1 MGSLDDAV
9 DGLREVLSRLR
20 QIDLWPPQEV
30 AQEIVNA
37 VARGIEI
44 ASVPPRPHPDD
55 VRAVAA
61 AWDRIGQRWDTAAQ
75 DIAHA
80 TSGLDGPRV
89 WEGEAGDAC
98 RRTTGYLAG
107 RCQSVPRATSTAR
120 TTLTSCADAME
131 AARRRHSAAYDRLTR
146 HLQIT
151 WTDLRPWE
159 LFDLLKSIVED
170 AIAAVEELLGA
181 YQDAAVAVRRASAA
195 LAAAVDQIDLPSSLV
210 TGSSVVDQINA
221 SGTGTATGDTGPLRG
236 SVAARANDRLA
247 ALSPADR
254 ARVQAWLAAASGD
267 EQRGWILATL
277 ASGVS
282 LDTVGRFAAHLDQ
295 MSPGQLAALDPTTLP
310 GVLRQPDSTTC
321 GSSSLV
327 VARMLNDPA
336 YAMWVMTGYNPATDT
351 TTGDPGAVPGD
362 RHPFTG
368 DPLQVAA
375 HNRFAR
381 EALAMHDQTNG
392 LTDHDGGFNGWW
404 PQAAGTSPGS
414 AARQMTG
421 GSGASGVPGSSY
433 DTAYIAPSNLDA
445 SYDRLM
451 ASANAGH
458 AVPLYVGE
466 VGGAN
471 GSGFHVVLV
480 TGTRGDALTVYEPE
494 SGQVIEVRRDDFV
507 NQRLV
512 TAGVG
517 WDKPMVAVVP

>member
-9 DGLREVLSRLR
+9 DGLREVLVLLR
-20 QIDLWPPQEV
+20 QIDLWPPQDV
-30 AQEIVNA
+30 AQQIVNL

-44 ASVPPRPHPDD
+44 ASQPPRPQPDD
-55 VRAVAA
+55 VRSVAA
-61 AWDRIGQRWDTAAQ
+61 AWDRIGQRWATAAD
-75 DIAHA
+75 DIGRAA
-80 TSGLDGPRV
+80 TGLSAPRV
-89 WEGEAGDAC
+89 WEGDAGDAC
-98 RRTTGYLAG
+98 RQTAGYLAR
-107 RCQSVPRATSTAR
+107 RCETVPRATSAAR
-120 TTLTSCADAME
+120 AALQTCADAMD
-131 AARRRHSAAYDRLTR
+131 AARRRHSSAYDRLTH
-146 HLQIT
+146 HLRIS

-170 AIAAVEELLGA
+170 AIAATEELIGA
-181 YQDAAVAVRRASAA
+181 YQDAAVAVRRASAD
-195 LAAAVDQIDLPSSLV
+195 LAAAVDQIDLPSVVVS
-210 TGSSVVDQINA
+210 GSSVVDQVNA

-236 SVAARANDRLA
+236 SVAARANSRLA
-247 ALSPADR
+247 ALSPEDR
-254 ARVQAWLAAASGD
+254 ARVDAWLSAAAGD

-277 ASGVS
+277 ASGVP
-282 LDTVGRFAAHLDQ
+282 LETVGRFAAHLDR
-295 MSPGQLAALDPTTLP
+295 MSPGQVAALDPTTLS
-310 GVLRQPDSTTC
+310 GVLRQPDGTTC

-336 YAMWVMTGYNPATDT
+336 YAMWIMTGYNPATDS

-381 EALAMHDQTNG
+381 EALTMHDQTNG
-392 LTDHDGGFNGWW
+392 LTDHDGNLNGWW

-414 AARQMTG
+414 AARQMSG
-421 GSGASGVPGSSY
+421 GYGASGVPGSSY
-433 DTAYIAPSNLDA
+433 DTAYIAPSNLNT

-466 VGGAN
+466 VGGSN

-507 NQRLV
+507 SQRLV